1 MGIFLTLFVTIF
13 VVYYV
18 YIGYRWYTETM
29 IYHPFSDMRMR
40 ERLFRITLLDDVD
53 LVDLADRTKLVRV
66 PFLLPTWAA
75 AQCWR
80 RTILV
85 ARSFHNPYSR
95 HRTIAHELA
104 HSLQWLKFGVVDFV
118 LLYLLESVVNGY
130 RNNAFEVHARL
141 MERKMMARVD
151 IHDIDN
157 YYKL

>member
-13 VVYYV
+13 LAYYV
-18 YIGYRWYTETM
+18 YIGYRWHTETT
-29 IYHPFSDMRMR
+29 IYHPLSDTRMR
-40 ERLFRITLLDDVD
+40 ERLYYLTLLDDVD
-53 LVDLADRTKLVRV
+53 PVDLTDSIKLVKV
-66 PFLLPTWAA
+66 PFLLPTWAT

-85 ARSFHNPYSR
+85 AKSFHNPYLR
-95 HRTIAHELA
+95 RRTIAHELA

-118 LLYLLESVVNGY
+118 LLYVLETVVNGY

-141 MERKMMARVD
+141 MEHLLMASVD
-151 IHDIDN
+151 MEEIDN